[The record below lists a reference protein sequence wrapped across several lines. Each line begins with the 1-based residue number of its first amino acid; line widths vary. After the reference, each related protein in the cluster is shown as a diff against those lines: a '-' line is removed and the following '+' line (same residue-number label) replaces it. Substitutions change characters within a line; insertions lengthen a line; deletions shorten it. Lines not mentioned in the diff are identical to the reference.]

1 MSNAYCRIKE
11 LSLNLVWQS
20 VHCYVINA
28 IIGRFWCRFGVPSI
42 NDISLLG
49 MINGQNTI
57 IFTSTPCFQ
66 SIKQVSM
73 KVNK

>member
-1 MSNAYCRIKE
+1 MSNAYCQIKE

-28 IIGRFWCRFGVPSI
+28 IIGRFWFRFGVPSI
-42 NDISLLG
+42 NNISLLC

-57 IFTSTPCFQ
+57 IFTSTQCFQ